1 MYIKTMDSDEAAMD
15 VLNLVVLSPISIK
28 ARISLSTVRLEATF
42 TIIRSVLVDELKHIF
57 QKT

>member
-1 MYIKTMDSDEAAMD
+1 MDSDEAAMD

>member
-15 VLNLVVLSPISIK
+15 VLNLVDLSSISIK